1 MATQKQPPNEA
12 HESPD
17 QSIKARKFQL
27 FEQVNTE
34 GAFKAKAF
42 AEYVKA
48 TPPAPMNPG
57 VKAALWAVAVL
68 VALLFLASLFGGRSH
83 GTKGRQVSVL
93 FDRATRMTV
102 VKPIGGNGRST

>member
-1 MATQKQPPNEA
+1 MATQKQPPGEA
-12 HESPD
+12 HENPD

-57 VKAALWAVAVL
+57 IKAALWAVAVV
-68 VALLFLASLFGGRSH
+68 VALLFLASLFGRS
-83 GTKGRQVSVL
+83 TPSKGRQAGTP
-93 FDRATRMTV
+93 D
-102 VKPIGGNGRST
+102 GNLRIETAHETGIRFA